1 MFEHVYKHKEIVA
14 DPTNFSRKGRPKAN
28 KALYESQS
36 GEPSV
41 PGEMLC
47 ASTGN
52 TISAPHPSGI
62 SLTAALRGRIRHSE
76 LESRK

>member
-1 MFEHVYKHKEIVA
+1 MA
-14 DPTNFSRKGRPKAN
+14 DPTNFSRKGRARLN

-41 PGEMLC
+41 PDEMLC
-47 ASTGN
+47 AITGN

-62 SLTAALRGRIRHSE
+62 SLTVALRGRIRHSE